1 MEFFTAFLLK
11 VMGEKQLSASLEL
24 FKLFY
29 PFVGDSYFDREIVF
43 GVEIFSV
50 VLLFKISCSLVISD
64 FVQVKISSTIE
75 CGSFI
80 MQEMPFLYTYSILSL
95 RSRFELKS

>member
-11 VMGEKQLSASLEL
+11 VIGEKQLSANLE
-24 FKLFY
+24 LFY
-29 PFVGDSYFDREIVF
+29 PFVGDSNFDRDTVL
-43 GVEIFSV
+43 GVDIFSV

-64 FVQVKISSTIE
+64 LVQVKISSTIE

-80 MQEMPFLYTYSILSL
+80 MQEMPFLKTYSTFSL
-95 RSRFELKS
+95 RSRLELKS